1 MWALLRFTSVYV
13 MHDAKLCVPSRPV
26 FLLCSRTSSA
36 QPVDCVG
43 EDGAW
48 GAEDTGS
55 KGIMAAP
62 ALLGPLGGCVGA
74 QQGPN
79 LLTPD
84 AAPAGNSARSR
95 CLILHRND
103 RPYDAAKRPFKIQA
117 QLCLLARHMYLAP
130 MLHEARSRMF
140 RHWPCQY
147 KK

>member
-1 MWALLRFTSVYV
+1 MRCTMQSFAT
-13 MHDAKLCVPSRPV
+13 
-26 FLLCSRTSSA
+26 
-36 QPVDCVG
+36 PVDQYSCSAAGPALPSLWIVLVKMVH
-43 EDGAW
+43 GALRILAVKVSW
-48 GAEDTGS
+48 QHLL
-55 KGIMAAP
+55 

-103 RPYDAAKRPFKIQA
+103 RPYDAARSPFMIPA

-130 MLHEARSRMF
+130 MLHEARSQMF
-140 RHWPCQY
+140 RHLPCQY
-147 KK
+147 KE